1 MTHEDKIIED
11 FQKFNSSLVV
21 PDELTADFKQFEEYV
36 RKEED
41 KWLRESLTT
50 YRAQVL
56 EEERERVKK
65 RVVGLGWSAE
75 NETPEAIRILKEIYD
90 LQEHPTN

>member
-1 MTHEDKIIED
+1 MREEEIIKE
-11 FQKFNSSLVV
+11 FQKFHSCLVV
-21 PDELTADFKQFEEYV
+21 PDELTTDFKQFEAYV

-41 KWLRESLTT
+41 KWLRQTLTT

-56 EEERERVKK
+56 EEEKKRIKK

-75 NETPEAIRILKEIYD
+75 NETPDAIRILKEIYD
-90 LQEHPTN
+90 LLEHPTN